1 MESTMSVQRKHRGTR
16 SHTPPSF
23 NQQQAKKK
31 RPKKTTNSKIITIRR
46 IKVAP
51 APVLRRGLAR
61 STWFPPTY
69 IIIVSEKAQLW
80 DLILLPS
87 PHVQVGH
94 SEKIRAGRLV
104 DCILIFPCLRSTIIV
119 RLDYYFGGY
128 SDSSGRTCWASRDD
142 KGQVFSRPF
151 GKEAER

>member
-1 MESTMSVQRKHRGTR
+1 MRVHKTFLRCFNVLKPILAFAMESTMSVQRKHRGTR

-69 IIIVSEKAQLW
+69 IIIVSEFNFKAQLW

-87 PHVQVGH
+87 P
-94 SEKIRAGRLV
+94 R
-104 DCILIFPCLRSTIIV
+104 
-119 RLDYYFGGY
+119 
-128 SDSSGRTCWASRDD
+128 
-142 KGQVFSRPF
+142 GQVRQRFELAGWWTAFWFFLVYDRPSS
-151 GKEAER
+151 